1 MSRNSMISYSLP
13 RQKPQQAIFVKLI
26 LSYSGFGYVQGENL
40 ILNFSGPRHES
51 RHIMYKKDNL
61 GGGTMTNQDLEQ
73 LIADLINVKKA
84 ILQLNFILT
93 LIQAEIVRLTAE
105 GNNQEEIDALV
116 QASFII
122 TNVILELAIIINL
135 IQAEI
140 ARLIE
145 EEAA

>member
-1 MSRNSMISYSLP
+1 MPM
-13 RQKPQQAIFVKLI
+13 QKFPEP
-26 LSYSGFGYVQGENL
+26 GC
-40 ILNFSGPRHES
+40 ES

-61 GGGTMTNQDLEQ
+61 GGGMMINQDLEQ
-73 LIADLINVKKA
+73 LIADLINVKQA
-84 ILQLNFILT
+84 ILQLNFILN
-93 LIQAEIVRLTAE
+93 LIQVEIVRLTAE

-122 TNVILELAIIINL
+122 TNVILELTIILNL

-140 ARLIE
+140 ARLSE